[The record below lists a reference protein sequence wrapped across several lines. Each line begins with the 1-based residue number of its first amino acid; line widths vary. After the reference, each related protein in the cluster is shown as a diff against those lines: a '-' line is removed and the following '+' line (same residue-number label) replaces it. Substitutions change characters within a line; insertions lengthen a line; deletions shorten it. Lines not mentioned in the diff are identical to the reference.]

1 MIPHFLQRILAAK
14 NGDLSSTRLCLLG
27 VTGTLCA
34 FVWALIFCSLK
45 TGTIP
50 DVPAGTGLFLGGLIG
65 VIAALKGVQNKQ
77 ENEEET
83 KE

>member
-1 MIPHFLQRILAAK
+1 MKEFFQRVLASK

-27 VTGTLCA
+27 VTGSLCA
-34 FVWALIFCSLK
+34 FVWAVIVATVR

-65 VIAALKGVQNKQ
+65 VLAALKGVQNGQ
-77 ENEEET
+77 EKTE
-83 KE
+83 KEDGR

>member
-1 MIPHFLQRILAAK
+1 MIPTFITKILAAK

-27 VTGTLCA
+27 VTVTLCA
-34 FVWALIFCSLK
+34 FVWAIILCSVK

-50 DVPAGTGLFLGGLIG
+50 DVPAGTGLFLGGLIA
-65 VIAALKGVQNKQ
+65 VIASLKGVQNRQ
-77 ENEEET
+77 ENEEEK

>member
-1 MIPHFLQRILAAK
+1 MIPTFITKILAAK
-14 NGDLSSTRLCLLG
+14 NGDLSSTRLCLIG

-34 FVWALIFCSLK
+34 FVWAIIISILR

-50 DVPAGTGLFLGGLIG
+50 DVPAGTGLFLGGLIA
-65 VIAALKGVQNKQ
+65 VIASLKGVQNKQ

-83 KE
+83 K